1 MIWSCDC
8 RQWAELLP
16 AEAAFAEQHS
26 PNPNLTRIT
35 WISLTAAPRSGISP
49 CSVLRDLHSTFQKTD
64 SIPGK
69 HSTFFVTCSNDSYMY
84 LRDIILCE
92 FLKETAHSLRDGINV
107 MKCLGALPSC
117 WLKQTNEAAFHSSSH
132 REKTTDLTALPA
144 LTNTWFTF
152 AVQHQKAA
160 PAPGTS
166 QTILSGT
173 SGSLYLPH
181 CILRSHISSSQFH
194 KSMLPALLSTR
205 PDNFF
210 SSSTLNQK

>member
-132 REKTTDLTALPA
+132 REKNNRSDCTASPNKHLIY
-144 LTNTWFTF
+144 
-152 AVQHQKAA
+152 VCCAA
-160 PAPGTS
+160 PEGSSCPRNIS
-166 QTILSGT
+166 NYPFWDLWFPLSA
-173 SGSLYLPH
+173 SLYPKEQHLLLTVSQIH
-181 CILRSHISSSQFH
+181 ASSSSLHQ
-194 KSMLPALLSTR
+194 TR
-205 PDNFF
+205 QLFF
-210 SSSTLNQK
+210 